1 MRIPSLLTTPAR
13 RVGAG
18 LAAALAVAVSAAGL
32 VASGALERSV
42 VARDVETP
50 LSAEALRGLAPRG
63 AKVAAAA
70 DCFACHTA
78 RGGAPWAGG
87 LPLETPF
94 GTIHA
99 TNISPSPQGI
109 GGWSRADFH
118 RALRDGIAPGG
129 RHLYPAMP
137 YTSYRGLTPEDVDAL
152 YAYLMTRAPVAVENR
167 ANTLAFPFDQRW
179 TLAAWNL
186 LSLPAT
192 VAAPDP
198 GRSPLWN
205 RGRYVADAL
214 GHCGECHTPRT
225 VIQAMRPDAVYRGAT
240 IEGVEAPDI
249 TPAGLARMGFTPHGL
264 RDFMRTG
271 LSAQGGAT
279 HQMFDVVH
287 FSTQHMDEADLT
299 ALSAYLFDRDAL
311 PAEPETPVAATPA
324 AIPAAVAARGRASYA
339 GLCAGCHGGAG
350 EGIPHVSVPL
360 RTNAAMRVAGAGG
373 LLRAIL
379 VGLPAQRFPGNERME
394 AMPPFAP
401 LIDDAALADLATWMR
416 AEWGG
421 QGQAVTPDEVARQ
434 RAGLRADASN

>member
-1 MRIPSLLTTPAR
+1 MRIPSLTTPAR

-50 LSAEALRGLAPRG
+50 LSAEAVRGLAPRG

-264 RDFMRTG
+264 VGFMRTG

-287 FSTQHMDEADLT
+287 FSTQHMDAADLT

-324 AIPAAVAARGRASYA
+324 AIPAAVAARGRSSYA

-379 VGLPAQRFPGNERME
+379 VGLPAQRFRATSGWRPCRPS
-394 AMPPFAP
+394 PP
-401 LIDDAALADLATWMR
+401 
-416 AEWGG
+416 
-421 QGQAVTPDEVARQ
+421 
-434 RAGLRADASN
+434 

>member
-1 MRIPSLLTTPAR
+1 MRIPSLTTPAR

-50 LSAEALRGLAPRG
+50 LSAEAMRGLAPRG

-137 YTSYRGLTPEDVDAL
+137 YTSYRGLAPEDVDAL
-152 YAYLMTRAPVAVENR
+152 YAYLMARAPVAVENR

-198 GRSPLWN
+198 GRSP
-205 RGRYVADAL
+205 
-214 GHCGECHTPRT
+214 CG
-225 VIQAMRPDAVYRGAT
+225 
-240 IEGVEAPDI
+240 
-249 TPAGLARMGFTPHGL
+249 
-264 RDFMRTG
+264 TG
-271 LSAQGGAT
+271 
-279 HQMFDVVH
+279 
-287 FSTQHMDEADLT
+287 
-299 ALSAYLFDRDAL
+299 
-311 PAEPETPVAATPA
+311 AATSPTPSAIA
-324 AIPAAVAARGRASYA
+324 ASATRRA
-339 GLCAGCHGGAG
+339 
-350 EGIPHVSVPL
+350 P
-360 RTNAAMRVAGAGG
+360 
-373 LLRAIL
+373 
-379 VGLPAQRFPGNERME
+379 
-394 AMPPFAP
+394 
-401 LIDDAALADLATWMR
+401 
-416 AEWGG
+416 
-421 QGQAVTPDEVARQ
+421 
-434 RAGLRADASN
+434 